1 MLQFESACNR
11 VCEDIASLLIDT
23 RGATRHTAFIAARA
37 TRDVAAAMH
46 HASGSAEDALWYEA
60 MTSLEHFLDLC
71 GPLKTLEAA
80 APRARLRAF
89 IEENVDLL
97 TRQDA
102 SLAS

>member
-1 MLQFESACNR
+1 MLQFENACNR
-11 VCEDIASLLIDT
+11 VCEDIASLLMDS

-89 IEENVDLL
+89 IEENADLL
-97 TRQDA
+97 TRQDT